1 MADGEDGTREA
12 ARDLAKL
19 NTDIKVIGEQER
31 RGKGKGIRDG
41 VSLALG
47 AIIGFA
53 DADNKVSISEF
64 EKVEPFLQQGID
76 VVVGSRALAQSQ
88 IEQRQPWYRRLG
100 SRVFS
105 YFLRGVL
112 GMPGVKDTQC
122 GFKFFSSHIARDL
135 FARQKFDG
143 YMFDVEIL
151 VLAQRLGYQIIEVP
165 IRWRD
170 DADSRLQL
178 FSGNV
183 QNVID
188 ILRISMSSRRQRRVS
203 AIDWL

>member
-1 MADGEDGTREA
+1 VADGEDGTREA